1 MMLDIGNLYYS
12 YRNRLVLNGIDLKL
26 DKGELLTLLGRNGA
40 GKSTLLN
47 CIAGLLKPQSGRI
60 MLDGKPLQSMSA
72 RQIAK
77 ITAYVAQY
85 PPQTYRYT
93 MLEYAV
99 LGCAARLGMMQK
111 PETADYERAGRALDV
126 LGIAHLADH
135 IYMDASGGEKQLANI
150 AKVLVQEPQLILFDE
165 PTSALDYGNAAK
177 ALRLIADLSE
187 QGYTVVMTTHNPE
200 HPLLLHGRCPDSQT
214 AILDDTGHLR
224 AGNTAEIVNEEN
236 LRQLYQVD
244 LKLVDVPG
252 RQHKACTITG
262 L

>member
-111 PETADYERAGRALDV
+111 PETEDYERAGRALDV

>member
-1 MMLDIGNLYYS
+1 MLDIGNLYYS

-26 DKGELLTLLGRNGA
+26 DKGGLLTLLGRNGA

-60 MLDGKPLQSMSA
+60 MLDGKPLQTISA

-111 PETADYERAGRALDV
+111 PEAADYERAGRALDV
-126 LGIAHLADH
+126 LGIAHLAAH

-200 HPLLLHGRCPDSQT
+200 HPLLLHGRCSDSQT
-214 AILDDTGHLR
+214 AILDGTGHLR